1 VERIV
6 RVLKQSEVDV
16 PFVELIPKIGVS
28 EQTFHLQRVKYVDLD
43 VGKVRYVKHLQ
54 SENQL
59 LSTW

>member
-1 VERIV
+1 M
-6 RVLKQSEVDV
+6 LKQSEVDV

-54 SENQL
+54 GENQL